1 MVDQCDSP
9 LLHDS
14 FHSNTVSSIAHN
26 DERRKLLAFD
36 SMHVNYA
43 TMTDDDTVK

>member
-1 MVDQCDSP
+1 MDNCDTP

-14 FHSNTVSSIAHN
+14 FHANTASGLAHN
-26 DERRKLLAFD
+26 KERRKLLAFD

-43 TMTDDDTVK
+43 TMNDDDTVK